1 MGRKRSIIF
10 KAGRCVWKLSIL
22 SKAQNHYFVCKKSG
36 LKHWRRKEQK
46 GVLFVCT
53 SLHLLN
59 FKFSREPAN
68 RFVKPQDP
76 TNLQRKYQ
84 HQANSKSFS
93 KIVFFLCPQLITR
106 LFAKPQD
113 ATNLQRKFTKKIPQ
127 GNLKSIWAAVWIM
140 YSNFFYQ
147 TVLFIP
153 L

>member
-1 MGRKRSIIF
+1 M
-10 KAGRCVWKLSIL
+10 SIL
-22 SKAQNHYFVCKKSG
+22 SKAQNHYFFCKKSG

-46 GVLFVCT
+46 GVLYVCT

-127 GNLKSIWAAVWIM
+127 GNLKSTWAAVWIM